1 MMNEYTDTIPDWNA
15 DGVLPPFLTDP
26 VDIESINRSPYS
38 ISLVDLIVRFGNTEG
53 RRKQLIELLNFRS
66 QLHKAGMTKGFQ
78 WINGSFVEEVE
89 QTRPERPAPKDI
101 DVVTFYHIPEGLTD
115 ENLDQSLSHIL
126 NDLDY
131 VIDAYF
137 VQLNDIDA
145 ELLVDWTSYWYGL
158 WSHKRETFQWKGFVQ
173 VSLQDTE
180 DHAAI
185 SELNRMS
192 GEVGGLP

>member
-1 MMNEYTDTIPDWNA
+1 MMNEYADPIPDWNA
-15 DGVLPPFLTDP
+15 DGVLPPFLTGP
-26 VDIESINRSPYS
+26 NVEPTSPYS
-38 ISLVDLIVRFGNTEG
+38 VSLVDLIVRFGNTEG
-53 RRKQLIELLNFRS
+53 RRRQLIELLDFRS

-89 QTRPERPAPKDI
+89 QTRPERPAPEDI
-101 DVVTFYHIPEGLTD
+101 DVVTFYHIPEGRTD
-115 ENLDQSLSHIL
+115 ASLEQSLSHIL
-126 NDLDY
+126 NDPDY

-145 ELLVDWTSYWYGL
+145 EILVDLTRYWYGL

-180 DHAAI
+180 DHVAM
-185 SELNRMS
+185 SELNRMA